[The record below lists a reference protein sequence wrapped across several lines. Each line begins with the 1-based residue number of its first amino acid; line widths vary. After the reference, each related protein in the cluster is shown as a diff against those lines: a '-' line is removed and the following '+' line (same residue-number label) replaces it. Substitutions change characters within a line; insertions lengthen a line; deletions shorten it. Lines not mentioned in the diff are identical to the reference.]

1 VSYATAYRNTYVS
14 LQAEEFNPDYLYTR
28 NYSYTYSGIT
38 TYDVGQELITENCQ
52 FSEGWGHPLD
62 DLVDGQNNT
71 YMHTSYAPTVDRPVV
86 VEVKLDKE
94 ITANRLIFDGS
105 HNSENK
111 FLPKTFKIW
120 VSSDG
125 EEWQLACDVAESEM
139 SSDGWQVVADFDD
152 MYTFSYYKFEI
163 TATHN
168 QYIALRKIILQKY
181 DLEIEGGKQITP
193 DNGMFTYTGNW
204 GTEATFSTFG
214 HLYVGQANAKLEFE
228 FEGTRLGILSNA
240 EFGTNYKVEI
250 DGVEVSSIDLVEN
263 TDIGASFISDLLQ
276 SGKHTVKITCQ
287 GTTNIDSIV
296 VW

>member
-1 VSYATAYRNTYVS
+1 
-14 LQAEEFNPDYLYTR
+14 
-28 NYSYTYSGIT
+28 
-38 TYDVGQELITENCQ
+38 
-52 FSEGWGHPLD
+52 
-62 DLVDGQNNT
+62 
-71 YMHTSYAPTVDRPVV
+71 
-86 VEVKLDKE
+86 
-94 ITANRLIFDGS
+94 
-105 HNSENK
+105 
-111 FLPKTFKIW
+111 
-120 VSSDG
+120 
-125 EEWQLACDVAESEM
+125 
-139 SSDGWQVVADFDD
+139 VADFDD